1 MQAAI
6 LDVISIW
13 PLAALPIA
21 VVVLRNRLA
30 NKRSPTRRK
39 GPTFHIPLLL
49 LIWMV
54 VGVALHLV
62 GWGRLPSSSAILNGP
77 EAPDRLVSATLDIRT
92 SGEVRL
98 EGGGILLYEVTPLRS
113 GGSAG
118 PAQATESM
126 DNGKATISLEESAD
140 AGWFGSHGWIVSV
153 SESPQWDLT
162 VRAPG
167 LEADLTTTQLQSLS
181 VHADGR
187 VRLGPPSNDVSVYLD
202 GAVTLEVAVGVPIE
216 VEGSAEVGPEW
227 EVTASG
233 ARYAGTGEFK
243 YVVLVEPDSQ
253 IVVEQE

>member
-1 MQAAI
+1 MSSRRNRDLFGPRRRSHLRSGFPMSRNSYAWAGLLSALLVLAATIRTGRLMQAAI

-167 LEADLTTTQLQSLS
+167 LEADLTTTQLQSDRKS
-181 VHADGR
+181 V
-187 VRLGPPSNDVSVYLD
+187 V
-202 GAVTLEVAVGVPIE
+202 
-216 VEGSAEVGPEW
+216 
-227 EVTASG
+227 
-233 ARYAGTGEFK
+233 
-243 YVVLVEPDSQ
+243 
-253 IVVEQE
+253 